1 MRKVL
6 FALFVLTIM
15 AGTAGAQQKKSRN
28 VARLG
33 LKTGLNYSHF
43 NNTGLEESTISAD
56 WKTGFV
62 FGFFVEMKIA
72 DKMYFQPEALY
83 SSMGGKNIST
93 INGENN
99 LRLNY
104 LSVPVSLKYEF
115 APKFKLAGGVQLSWI
130 LQATNLR
137 LDTKTDVT
145 STVRNSDI
153 ALHGGVEFWPNKKV
167 SIGAKY
173 LHGLTDVEFYT
184 GTKAFNQGMQFSV
197 GVKL

>member
-6 FALFVLTIM
+6 FAFFVLTIM

-33 LKTGLNYSHF
+33 MKTGLNYSHF
-43 NNTGLEESTISAD
+43 HNTGLEESTISAD

-72 DKMYFQPEALY
+72 D
-83 SSMGGKNIST
+83 SMGGKNIST

-137 LDTKTDVT
+137 LETKTDVT

-167 SIGAKY
+167 LIGAKY

>member
-6 FALFVLTIM
+6 FALFVLTFM
-15 AGTAGAQQKKSRN
+15 AGTAGAQQKKTRN

-33 LKTGLNYSHF
+33 LKSGLNFSHF
-43 NNTGLEESTISAD
+43 NNTGLEENTISAD
-56 WKTGFV
+56 WRTGFV

-93 INGENN
+93 LNGENN

-104 LSVPVSLKYEF
+104 LAVPVSLKYEF
-115 APKFKLAGGVQLSWI
+115 APKFKLAGGVQLSWM

-137 LDTKTDVT
+137 NETKTDIT
-145 STVRNSDI
+145 NSLRNNDI
-153 ALHGGVEFWPNKKV
+153 ALQGGLEFWPSNKV
-167 SIGAKY
+167 QIGAKY
-173 LHGLTDVEFYT
+173 QHGLSDIEFYT
-184 GTKAFNQGMQFSV
+184 GTKSFNQGVQVTV

>member
-6 FALFVLTIM
+6 FALFVLTFVTGSV
-15 AGTAGAQQKKSRN
+15 AAQQKKNRN

-33 LKTGLNYSHF
+33 LKTGVNSSHF
-43 NNTGLEESTISAD
+43 RNTGQQASSISAD
-56 WKTGFV
+56 WRTGFV

-104 LSVPVSLKYEF
+104 LAVPASLKYEF
-115 APKFKLAGGVQLSWI
+115 APHFKLSGGVQLSWI

-137 LDTKTDVT
+137 NDTKTDVT
-145 STVRNSDI
+145 TAIRNSDI
-153 ALHGGVEFWPNKKV
+153 SLQGGLEYWPNKKV
-167 SIGAKY
+167 VIGAKY
-173 LHGLTDVEFYT
+173 LHGLSDVEFYND
-184 GTKAFNQGMQFSV
+184 TKAFNQGLQFSV